1 MNRLQGKLEQWARTK
16 PSAIALC
23 SRDQSL
29 TYAGLTTAVQQL
41 AAQLLRH
48 QVKSLGLYLDN
59 GIDWIVI
66 DLAAMVADIR
76 VVPLPWFF
84 SDQQIEH
91 AIEAGL
97 VSHLAVGSDLP
108 AGIIGTGIRAK
119 LYADSCLQSIVTQ
132 NDSSNSPVSGKVS
145 FTSGS
150 TGTPKGIELDYEF
163 IDQTCAS
170 LVAAVSTLGIE
181 THLSILPYATLL
193 ENIAGVY
200 LPLMLGKTV
209 HAEPAERIGLSADLQ
224 IDPIKLQ
231 QCFNR
236 IQPDSLILTPQLLE
250 LFCLLVE
257 NRAIDPE
264 CLVFVAVGGAR
275 VGESLLQRARRVGIP
290 AYEGYGLTEFGS
302 VAILNTPCNDRPG
315 SAGKPLPGVSAE
327 IAEDGEILLGCA
339 AMGST
344 RLATGDLGSIDA
356 DGYIS
361 IHGRKSNLIVLPNGR
376 NVAPEWVETEIN
388 ASPLIIQSYLF
399 AETGSELSAL
409 LQISGPEVADADLDV
424 EIDRVNRGL
433 PAYARVNRWYRLAQP
448 FTRVNRM
455 LTANGRL
462 RRAHINQL
470 LPTLL
475 ANTRSPLPMFAAE
488 SPKLSIQETSSC

>member
-1 MNRLQGKLEQWARTK
+1 MNSLQSRLERWARTK
-16 PSAIALC
+16 PSAIALG

-29 TYAGLTTAVQQL
+29 TYAGLTAAVQQL
-41 AAQLLRH
+41 ASQLSRH
-48 QVKSLGLYLDN
+48 RVKSLGLYLDN

-66 DLAAMVADIR
+66 DLAAMAAGIR

-97 VSHLAVGSDLP
+97 VSHLAVADDLP
-108 AGIIGTGIRAK
+108 AGIVGTGVRAK
-119 LYADSCLQSIVTQ
+119 LYADSWLQSIVTKSE
-132 NDSSNSPVSGKVS
+132 SSNSSISGKVS

-170 LVAAVSTLGIE
+170 LVSAISSLGIE

-209 HAEPAERIGLSADLQ
+209 YAVPSERVGLSADLQ
-224 IDPIKLQ
+224 INPVKLQ

-275 VGESLLQRARRVGIP
+275 VGETLLQRARSAGIP

-302 VAILNTPCNDRPG
+302 VALLNTPCNDRPG
-315 SAGKPLPGVSAE
+315 SVGKPLPGVSVE
-327 IAEDGEILLGCA
+327 IAEDGEILLGRA
-339 AMGST
+339 VMGST
-344 RLATGDLGSIDA
+344 QLATGDLGSIDA

-361 IHGRKSNLIVLPNGR
+361 VHGRKSNLIVLPNGR

-388 ASPLIIQSYLF
+388 ASPLIMQSYLF

-409 LQISGPEVADADLDV
+409 LQVNGPEVADCDLDV
-424 EIDRVNRGL
+424 EIDRINRGL
-433 PAYARVNRWYRLAQP
+433 PAYARVNRWYRLEQP
-448 FTRVNRM
+448 FSRANHM

-475 ANTRSPLPMFAAE
+475 ASTRSPLSMLVAE
-488 SPKLSIQETSSC
+488 PPNFQIQETNPC